1 MNKFNFSHIFF
12 HSLKMLEYFVIA
24 FAIFMLFVYLTADHF
39 LNNSDW
45 NGSWKAGS
53 KIFHIKRNGNILKIL
68 HEDYEYTGIIDVGF
82 FKSDKWMEIKGQN
95 VIGRISG
102 NSMVFMNKSNF
113 RTLLK
118 LTKII

>member
-1 MNKFNFSHIFF
+1 
-12 HSLKMLEYFVIA
+12 MLEYFVIA